1 MVREVLRD
9 EMAWSP
15 LLFAQPPIVATAR
28 WVHPDTFNA
37 LPVWC
42 PDTARGRPRYD
53 ATWSRELISGR
64 GVRKVEENIRAAI
77 ALMEALGVKGKPQE
91 LDRLPYLGIRRREF
105 RREEQCRTRPA
116 ILFLHWQHDL
126 VANAAEGF
134 HRRGPADQGVPAR
147 VRFSALRVGLR
158 AR

>member
-1 MVREVLRD
+1 M
-9 EMAWSP
+9 EMIAR
-15 LLFAQPPIVATAR
+15 TAR

-77 ALMEALGVKGKPQE
+77 GLMEALGVKGKPKNWTVCHIWGYDDE
-91 LDRLPYLGIRRREF
+91 EC

-116 ILFLHWQHDL
+116 VLFLHWQHDL
-126 VANAAEGF
+126 VTNRVQASIEKRKAKFREQL
-134 HRRGPADQGVPAR
+134 AD
-147 VRFSALRVGLR
+147 SALEHYGHDVVREVLTFWKVR
-158 AR
+158 P

>member
-1 MVREVLRD
+1 MLQVPDGLSEIEHELPLVM
-9 EMAWSP
+9 EMIAR
-15 LLFAQPPIVATAR
+15 TAR

-77 ALMEALGVKGKPQE
+77 ALMEALASKASP
-91 LDRLPYLGIRRREF
+91 
-105 RREEQCRTRPA
+105 RTGPSAISGDTTTRISQGRAMSYKTSGSIPA
-116 ILFLHWQHDL
+116 L
-126 VANAAEGF
+126 AT
-134 HRRGPADQGVPAR
+134 
-147 VRFSALRVGLR
+147 
-158 AR
+158 